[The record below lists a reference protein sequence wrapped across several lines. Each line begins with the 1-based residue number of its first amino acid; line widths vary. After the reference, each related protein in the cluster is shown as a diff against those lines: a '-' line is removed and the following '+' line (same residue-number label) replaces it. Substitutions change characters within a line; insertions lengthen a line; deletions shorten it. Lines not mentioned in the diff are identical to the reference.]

1 MITRLPILIALALP
15 LATLPALAC
24 GMEAPSELQLADLL
38 DDIDSEEEV
47 SAAEADAVADA
58 AASEA
63 AADDTDVAAEAIDA
77 EDAPAEVRV
86 IVGAGPFEQAAAL
99 AEAETDVD
107 ALRPKVLPSLD

>member
-47 SAAEADAVADA
+47 SAEEADAVADA
-58 AASEA
+58 EA

-107 ALRPKVLPSLD
+107 ALRPRVLPSLD